1 MLRSKLDWHCAE
13 VSALQEDDED
23 DETETPQSV
32 PNGPLQHYRSSRGLG
47 EGPEA
52 PLGRSPLRPTTS
64 NAAGPMALD
73 GDSGDLAKS
82 ARVKVTGSSLR
93 SHTGLEILPAV
104 IAACLIQDW

>member
-1 MLRSKLDWHCAE
+1 MTTLLCKKMNGTALRL
-13 VSALQEDDED
+13 SALQEDDED

-32 PNGPLQHYRSSRGLG
+32 PNGPLQHYRSSRGFG

-64 NAAGPMALD
+64 NAAGPLALD

-82 ARVKVTGSSLR
+82 ARVKVTGSSLG
-93 SHTGLEILPAV
+93 SHAELERLCHPR
-104 IAACLIQDW
+104 